1 MIVVPPPYSS
11 ICIEGGVFGVPPST
25 ALGGTGGAPPTP
37 PTLMRNQFA
46 CRSSPLDAVT
56 PRTRGSVQGGPWILA
71 GSVLAGPGSSPDR
84 SGTGPGPVGDR
95 S

>member
-37 PTLMRNQFA
+37 PTLMRNQRTPPPA
-46 CRSSPLDAVT
+46 ERSRAATLCPGLGPGGALD
-56 PRTRGSVQGGPWILA
+56 PRASVQGGPWILA
-71 GSVLAGPGSSPDR
+71 DR

>member
-37 PTLMRNQFA
+37 PTLMRNHRAAVASHPADHAA
-46 CRSSPLDAVT
+46 C
-56 PRTRGSVQGGPWILA
+56 
-71 GSVLAGPGSSPDR
+71 
-84 SGTGPGPVGDR
+84 
-95 S
+95 

>member
-37 PTLMRNQFA
+37 PTLMRNQRPPA
-46 CRSSPLDAVT
+46 RARLAVRAGPHRS
-56 PRTRGSVQGGPWILA
+56 SVQGGALDPRA
-71 GSVLAGPGSSPDR
+71 RSRGGPGSSLDR